1 MMKRTMV
8 AVGMLALGGCVSA
21 SDVGNESGFRY
32 GPQPDEAEGLRFDLT
47 TTDELGQRMV
57 YDANGNVVTNFSR
70 GDLLYLRTGAD
81 GFIEAAGDPNGVL
94 LNGTYGSVFIDA
106 DTSVEEMTTSVE
118 NGEVVGIT
126 LRGVGIAP
134 SETIRASVE
143 RVTEI
148 VSGVRAASEA
158 ERDVMIQQLETQ
170 AEAGDFISSIAL
182 QILRGGI

>member
-1 MMKRTMV
+1 MKRTI
-8 AVGMLALGGCVSA
+8 AAAGMLALGGCVSPG
-21 SDVGNESGFRY
+21 DVGNEAGFRY
-32 GPQPDEAEGLRFDLT
+32 GPQPAEAEGVRFDLT

-57 YDANGNVVTNFSR
+57 YDANGNVAVNFSR
-70 GDLLYLRTGAD
+70 GDSLYLRTGEE
-81 GFIEAAGDPNGVL
+81 GFIEAVGDPNGVL

-118 NGEVVGIT
+118 GGEVVGIT
-126 LRGVGIAP
+126 LKGVGIAP
-134 SETIRASVE
+134 SQTIRASVE

-170 AEAGDFISSIAL
+170 AEAGDLISSIAL
-182 QILRGGI
+182 QILKGGF